1 MKTRTKISILLMLL
15 TAVVIAAIAFLC
27 VQANNNSVSAAA

>member
-15 TAVVIAAIAFLC
+15 TTVIAVIAFLC
-27 VQANNNSVSAAA
+27 VQAHNNSVSAAA